1 MHIGIVSSALGGGGS
16 ELCVPAGNDPSH
28 QDDKGHLLNR
38 TVTNNGPTTPPSDGP
53 AVNSAKPTDGNGGN
67 FLAWLPAS
75 DPKNAGKTPPNVT
88 AYSDGQET
96 TLEADFKGLV
106 QGVQQHGCGLEAQLE
121 SWYRFL

>member
-16 ELCVPAGNDPSH
+16 ELCVPSGNDPTH

-38 TVTNNGPTTPPSDGP
+38 TVTNNADGP
-53 AVNSAKPTDGNGGN
+53 PINNAKPTDGNGGN

-88 AYSDGQET
+88 PYSDGQEGQ
-96 TLEADFKGLV
+96 LETDFKALV

-121 SWYRFL
+121 SWYRFLVQP